1 MSAPR
6 HPDRFSRRAKDEGY
20 AARSVYKL
28 QEIDERWRVIPRGG
42 RVLDLG
48 CAPGSWSQY
57 VVERGGPGTRL
68 VGIDVL
74 EVRGYPGEF
83 IHGSILET
91 PAEVFLAKLGGA
103 ADLVIS
109 DMAPNTSGNRSLDH
123 LRQIGLVEMAR
134 EVALEVLRPGG
145 AFVAK
150 VFEGG
155 DAHAFVESLR
165 PHFKEVKRIKP
176 EATRKISVE
185 FFVVALGKKSSAP
198 KEAHEN
204 ADS

>member
-1 MSAPR
+1 MSASR
-6 HPDRFSRRAKDEGY
+6 QPDRFSRRAKDEGY

-28 QEIDERWRVIPRGG
+28 QEIDQRWRVIPRGG

-57 VVERGGPGTRL
+57 VVEKGGPGTKL

-83 IHGSILET
+83 IHASILET
-91 PAEVFLAKLGGA
+91 SADTFREKLGGP

-109 DMAPNTSGNRSLDH
+109 DMAPNTSGQRSLDH
-123 LRQIGLVEMAR
+123 LRQIALVEMAR
-134 EVALEVLRPGG
+134 DVALQILRPGG

-155 DAHAFVESLR
+155 DAHAFCESLR
-165 PHFKEVKRIKP
+165 PHFREVKRIKP
-176 EATRKISVE
+176 EATRSISVE
-185 FFVVALGKKSSAP
+185 FFVVALGRKG
-198 KEAHEN
+198 
-204 ADS
+204 